1 LLQFLFWA
9 EQKDEINF
17 DHILLLEIYTCTYE
31 AIIES
36 FVNLDQKRNQSNMT
50 TGLQASRPQNSLSGD
65 TGNESGSIVPV
76 IERHRRY
83 DRGIRVWGAHG
94 QEAVEQ
100 ARICLLNAGSTGA
113 ESLKNLVLGGIHS
126 FTIVDGQKVEATD
139 VGNNYL
145 ITASSL
151 GGSRAQCVTEC
162 LKELNET
169 VKGSYVEE
177 DPATLL
183 STNPDFFNSFDL
195 VIATQLPE
203 VSAIALDSLSRERG
217 VALVLARSY
226 GLVGY
231 LRVSPWG
238 SLISFPLLI
247 INNYGL
253 SKIKFYSPSYS
264 YFLASQ
270 YCRTV

>member
-1 LLQFLFWA
+1 LFLDF
-9 EQKDEINF
+9 KNNC
-17 DHILLLEIYTCTYE
+17 DHFSKI
-31 AIIES
+31 
-36 FVNLDQKRNQSNMT
+36 KMT
-50 TGLQASRPQNSLSGD
+50 SGPQAGKPQNSPSGD
-65 TGNESGSIVPV
+65 TGNESGPMVPV
-76 IERHRRY
+76 IDLQRRY

-94 QEAVEQ
+94 QEAVEK
-100 ARICLLNAGSTGA
+100 ARICLLNTGPTGA

-145 ITASSL
+145 ITASAL

-177 DPATLL
+177 HPATLV
-183 STNPDFFNSFDL
+183 STNPDFFNTFDL
-195 VIATQLPE
+195 VIATQLSE
-203 VSAIALDSLSRERG
+203 TTAIALDALCRERG

-231 LRVSPWG
+231 LRVSY
-238 SLISFPLLI
+238 
-247 INNYGL
+247 N
-253 SKIKFYSPSYS
+253 
-264 YFLASQ
+264 
-270 YCRTV
+270 